1 MAIKSLKFD
10 NKDTGWSLEQTTFG
24 DMNLLVGQSGA
35 GKTQILEALRSVRHA
50 GLYGTRHIGRRYVS
64 SSAWGLELQID
75 GECYIWSAEIQVAR
89 VRMWSST
96 EDSSD
101 GLFLR
106 EKIATRS
113 RTIIDRSN
121 GEFFFEG
128 ERLPRLQESESA
140 IKLLEAERSIKP
152 IYEALRNWA
161 FAETAFSIPNLRLAK
176 ESVEN
181 YSTLSQLQRA
191 TELDPLTKGY
201 VLQAR
206 FPELFDELR
215 ITYGEIFPQ
224 VEDIKITSYS
234 DFGAKPEVD
243 IERDDLAVGIRERG
257 VAGWVTQRDLSA
269 GMTKVF
275 VYLVDL
281 ILASRGSVFLVD
293 ELENSLGIDCLPEV
307 AEQFLEKA
315 GEIQFVI
322 TSHHPQVI
330 NAISTRD
337 WKLVTR
343 RGSVVTVLEAE
354 SIPALQTASP
364 LQKFTQLINLPEYA
378 EGVV

>member
-1 MAIKSLKFD
+1 
-10 NKDTGWSLEQTTFG
+10 
-24 DMNLLVGQSGA
+24 
-35 GKTQILEALRSVRHA
+35 
-50 GLYGTRHIGRRYVS
+50 
-64 SSAWGLELQID
+64 LELQID